1 MPGLTGTP
9 HQLHL
14 MSHIQSG
21 VITCTQHILSS
32 LVALA
37 IAAGC
42 ISFAAHAAEP
52 SEASLLKQ
60 AKVSKEIA
68 AKTAL
73 AKVTGGTIKS
83 SELEHEHGAL
93 VWSFDIAIPKSRNIH
108 EVQVDALTGAVA
120 HMEIETP
127 KDQAEELEQDK
138 KEAKKS

>member
-1 MPGLTGTP
+1 M
-9 HQLHL
+9 HAK
-14 MSHIQSG
+14 
-21 VITCTQHILSS
+21 HILSS

-52 SEASLLKQ
+52 SEAALLKQ

-127 KDQAEELEQDK
+127 KDQSEELEQDK